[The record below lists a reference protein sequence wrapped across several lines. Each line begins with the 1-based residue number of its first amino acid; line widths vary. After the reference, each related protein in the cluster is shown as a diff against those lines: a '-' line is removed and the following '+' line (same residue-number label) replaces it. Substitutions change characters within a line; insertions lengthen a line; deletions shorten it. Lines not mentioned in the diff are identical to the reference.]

1 MPTDVFM
8 NLNKTKKERIV
19 KIGLEVF
26 SKNKYHKTSVKL
38 ITESL
43 GITRTAF
50 YYYFN
55 GKDDFYKYLITL
67 KKDEFVNKYIY
78 ANDEKID
85 LFELFSK
92 LFEYLS
98 TYKGTL
104 QEAFFLDLFYNMDF
118 DEQNTLLLQ
127 LIGRE
132 SYSEFSHLM
141 GFDKYKMKSKD
152 EVSEVVNI
160 LFAMVYHQMLY
171 YYHSDISMMAAK
183 ENLDIKMGYLKYGIL
198 KEGK

>member
-1 MPTDVFM
+1 M
-8 NLNKTKKERIV
+8 
-19 KIGLEVF
+19 
-26 SKNKYHKTSVKL
+26 
-38 ITESL
+38 
-43 GITRTAF
+43 
-50 YYYFN
+50 
-55 GKDDFYKYLITL
+55 
-67 KKDEFVNKYIY
+67 
-78 ANDEKID
+78 
-85 LFELFSK
+85 ELFSK